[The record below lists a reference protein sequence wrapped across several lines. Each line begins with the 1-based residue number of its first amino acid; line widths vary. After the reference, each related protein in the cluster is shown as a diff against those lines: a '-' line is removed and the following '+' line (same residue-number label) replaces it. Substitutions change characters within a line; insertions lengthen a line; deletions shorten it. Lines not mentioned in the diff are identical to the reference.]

1 PVISAQTAYLMTS
14 MLADV
19 VKRGTGRRAARALKR
34 PLAGKTGTTNDY
46 FDAWFMGFAPQLVT
60 GVWVGFDELKPLG
73 RHETGART
81 ACPIWIDFMRAAL
94 ADMPPENFKVPEGIV
109 FANIDEKT
117 GLLADSKS
125 KKTLFECFKGGTAP
139 TESSPPAASEEFEE
153 SLFGKE

>member
-1 PVISAQTAYLMTS
+1 
-14 MLADV
+14 
-19 VKRGTGRRAARALKR
+19 LKR

-46 FDAWFMGFAPQLVT
+46 YDAWFMGFAPQLVT

-73 RHETGART
+73 RHETGARA

-117 GLLADSKS
+117 GLLAVPESE
-125 KKTLFECFKGGTAP
+125 KTIFECFKEGTAP
-139 TESSPPAASEEFEE
+139 TELSQPVSPEELEE
-153 SLFGKE
+153 SLFNNE